1 MFHRLSKH
9 LEFRQKYSA
18 ARRVFNSLLGF
29 GYPDKTL
36 FLVFDILYEKYTP
49 KAWNPFSDAII
60 PAKVFLIYIDLFGD
74 QSSFQIVE
82 ADQRAY
88 EQTEYF

>member
-1 MFHRLSKH
+1 MKNIHPRRTPSHH
-9 LEFRQKYSA
+9 L
-18 ARRVFNSLLGF
+18 
-29 GYPDKTL
+29 
-36 FLVFDILYEKYTP
+36 ILNLE
-49 KAWNPFSDAII
+49 WNPFSDAMI

-88 EQTEYF
+88 EQTEYFQ